1 MYDVV
6 KKLLFARQF
15 QMEKGNINLMGL
27 DVMIIPAPVMVDIIK
42 TLEKT
47 IGYEKTKKLIYEG
60 VKSGTSFYAK
70 KISEKYDIK
79 GVKLIQWLVDTMM
92 LTGWGEAKLISID
105 VEKKT
110 AILHLYNSTLA
121 KHYGKSK
128 KPIDHVMAGAQ
139 AGGASIVFGKNA
151 IVKETKCSSMGH
163 DFCEFIYST
172 KNKNTK
178 K

>member
-1 MYDVV
+1 MYDIV

-27 DVMIIPAPVMVDIIK
+27 DIMMIPAPVMVDIIK
-42 TLEKT
+42 TLEKS
-47 IGYEKTKKLIYEG
+47 IGYEKTKKLIYNG
-60 VKSGTSFYAK
+60 VKSGTSYYAK
-70 KISEKYDIK
+70 KISEKYNIK

-105 VEKKT
+105 IKRKT

-139 AGGASIVFGKNA
+139 AGGASIVFGEDA
-151 IVKETKCSSMGH
+151 IVRETKCSSMGN
-163 DFCEFIYST
+163 DFCEFIYSAE
-172 KNKNTK
+172 KNKDK
-178 K
+178 